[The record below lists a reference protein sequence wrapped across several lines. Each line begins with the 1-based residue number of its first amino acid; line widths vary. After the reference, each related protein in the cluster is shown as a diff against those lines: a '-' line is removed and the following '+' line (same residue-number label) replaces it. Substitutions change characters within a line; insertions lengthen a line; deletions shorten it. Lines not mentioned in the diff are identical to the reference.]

1 MGLREQYQKI
11 VDKKRAEIDG
21 LRLQIVAAES
31 YLTAMQD
38 AIKLLPREPN
48 GDAPILVELR
58 PGSKLAKAQDY
69 LRVMCKSMRVDDI
82 LVALG
87 EPVTQQNRV
96 ALSGS
101 LGNYAKQG
109 KVFQKTGKNEFG
121 LIEFAQN
128 EEPESD
134 EPEEDGAGGEGNSGG
149 SSSPAGF
156 DQRPSSGPDDYA
168 QQAEISDDDIPF

>member
-21 LRLQIVAAES
+21 LRLQIVATES

-38 AIKLLPREPN
+38 AMKLLPKETN
-48 GDAPILVELR
+48 GDSSAPVELR
-58 PGSKLAKAQDY
+58 QGSKLAKVRDY
-69 LRVMCKSMRVDDI
+69 LRLQCKSMRVDDI

-96 ALSGS
+96 AVSGS

-109 KVFQKTGKNEFG
+109 KVFLKTGKNEFG

-128 EEPESD
+128 EDPETEEPQG
-134 EPEEDGAGGEGNSGG
+134 DGIGDA
-149 SSSPAGF
+149 SSSTGNF
-156 DQRPSSGPDDYA
+156 DQRPQGSADEYA
-168 QQAEISDDDIPF
+168 QSAEISDDDIPF